1 MQLKQFITPF
11 VVTEIFLSPN
21 VCPVDVSLSID
32 KPKSSLNETQIKS
45 AMETIVAQNIFAPNG
60 EDLVKCVE
68 AKIVTTNTNE
78 YDLA

>member
-1 MQLKQFITPF
+1 MADGVKNAKRLVMVFATNRDK
-11 VVTEIFLSPN
+11 N
-21 VCPVDVSLSID
+21 VSLSVD
-32 KPKSSLNETQIKS
+32 NPKASLQEAQVKT

-68 AKIVTTNTNE
+68 AKIVTTKTDE

>member
-1 MQLKQFITPF
+1 MADGVKNAKKLVMVFGTSK
-11 VVTEIFLSPN
+11 EKN
-21 VCPVDVSLSID
+21 VSLSVD
-32 KPKSSLNETQIKS
+32 KPKASLNETQIKS

>member
-1 MQLKQFITPF
+1 MADGVKNAKKLVMVFGTNK
-11 VVTEIFLSPN
+11 EKN
-21 VCPVDVSLSID
+21 VSLSVD
-32 KPKSSLNETQIKS
+32 KPKASLNETQIKS

>member
-1 MQLKQFITPF
+1 MVFGTNK
-11 VVTEIFLSPN
+11 EKN
-21 VCPVDVSLSID
+21 VSLSVD
-32 KPKSSLNETQIKS
+32 NPKASLGEAQIKS

-60 EDLVKCVE
+60 EDLVRCVE

>member
-1 MQLKQFITPF
+1 MADAVKNAKKLVMVFATNGEK
-11 VVTEIFLSPN
+11 N
-21 VCPVDVSLSID
+21 VSLSVD
-32 KPKSSLNETQIKS
+32 NPKASLKEAQIKS

-68 AKIVTTNTNE
+68 AKLVTTNTNE

>member
-1 MQLKQFITPF
+1 MADGVKNAKKLVMVFGTNK
-11 VVTEIFLSPN
+11 EKN
-21 VCPVDVSLSID
+21 VSLSID
-32 KPKSSLNETQIKS
+32 KPKASLNETQIKS

-60 EDLVKCVE
+60 EDLVRCVE

>member
-1 MQLKQFITPF
+1 MADGVKNAKKLVMVFATNKDK
-11 VVTEIFLSPN
+11 N
-21 VCPVDVSLSID
+21 VSLSVD
-32 KPKSSLNETQIKS
+32 KPKASLNETQIKS

>member
-1 MQLKQFITPF
+1 MADGVKNAKRLVMVFATNGDK
-11 VVTEIFLSPN
+11 N
-21 VCPVDVSLSID
+21 VSLSID
-32 KPKSSLNETQIKS
+32 KPKASLTEAQIKT
-45 AMETIVAQNIFAPNG
+45 AMETIITQNIFAPNG

>member
-1 MQLKQFITPF
+1 MADGVKNAKRLVMVFATNGDK
-11 VVTEIFLSPN
+11 N
-21 VCPVDVSLSID
+21 VSLSID
-32 KPKSSLNETQIKS
+32 KPKASLKETEIKT
-45 AMETIVAQNIFAPNG
+45 AMETIITQNIFAPNG

>member
-1 MQLKQFITPF
+1 MADGVKNAKRLVMVFATNGDK
-11 VVTEIFLSPN
+11 N
-21 VCPVDVSLSID
+21 VSLSID
-32 KPKSSLNETQIKS
+32 KPKAALKETEIKT
-45 AMETIVAQNIFAPNG
+45 AMEAIITQNIFAPNG